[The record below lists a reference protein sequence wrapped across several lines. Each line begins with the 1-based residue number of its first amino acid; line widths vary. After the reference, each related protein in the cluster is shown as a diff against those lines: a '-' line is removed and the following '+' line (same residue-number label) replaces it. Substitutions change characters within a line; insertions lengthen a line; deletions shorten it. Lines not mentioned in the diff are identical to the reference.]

1 MTHCRHSRDSGNPA
15 ILLLICVSDPGP
27 RRRRSG
33 IELRSSAAPASA
45 GMTKVPAL
53 PLRRRRRP
61 PIEVKSLSGVPPR
74 PGTAP
79 GPKEMLARL
88 RALPAQK
95 RREAL
100 VAAGEIHAK
109 AVDDHWP
116 AWVRTGQEPTR
127 GDWTVWVMMA
137 GRGFGKTR
145 AGAEWVSEQARSVPG
160 ARIALVAATPEE
172 ARRVMIEGPSG
183 LLACARSGEE
193 RRLIC
198 WEPGNRRLRFASG
211 AEAFVYSGANGESL
225 RGPEHHFA
233 WCDELAKWKQAQSAW
248 DNLMLGLRAGKRP
261 QAVVTTT
268 PRSVATLK
276 AILAMGE
283 GVVEET
289 GGRTRDNPHVAPV
302 FVETMERLHGGTR
315 LGRQELDGVLLENA
329 EGALFPRDLIERC
342 RVTGDSHFSRHGARL
357 NAGRRE
363 SDCPFRR
370 IVVGVDPPITAGGDE
385 CGILVCGLGSDG
397 VGYVLADR
405 SAGGLSPEG
414 WARRVAETAEA
425 WGADR
430 VVAEG
435 NQGGEMVESV
445 LRGAGW
451 RLPVKRVHA
460 RTGKSARA
468 EPVAALFERCEAKLA
483 GRFPKL
489 EDQLAG
495 LVAGGDYEGPGRSP
509 DRADALV
516 WAMTELMLGPPRGE
530 PRIRRL

>member
-1 MTHCRHSRDSGNPA
+1 MR
-15 ILLLICVSDPGP
+15 LLVLWLV
-27 RRRRSG
+27 
-33 IELRSSAAPASA
+33 PASA
-45 GMTKVPAL
+45 GLK
-53 PLRRRRRP
+53 RRRSPGRRAWRRRFRRP
-61 PIEVKSLSGVPPR
+61 HEVKSLAGIPPEGDWR
-74 PGTAP
+74 GL
-79 GPKEMLARL
+79 GRRL
-88 RALPAQK
+88 LALPLEE
-95 RREAL
+95 RRRL
-100 VAAGEIHAK
+100 LLDAGEVEAF
-109 AVDDHWP
+109 AYDESWL
-116 AWVRTGQEPTR
+116 AWAHEGQIPPGGE
-127 GDWTVWVMMA
+127 WTVWVLMA

-145 AGAEWVSEQARSVPG
+145 AGAEWVSAKAREVPE
-160 ARIALVAATPEE
+160 AKIALVAATAEE
-172 ARRVMIEGPSG
+172 ARRVMVEGRGG
-183 LLACARSGEE
+183 LLACAFADE
-193 RRLIC
+193 RRDMS
-198 WEPGNRRLRFASG
+198 WEPANRRLRFASG

-248 DNLMLGLRAGKRP
+248 DNLMLGLRAGERP

-268 PRSVATLK
+268 PRSVAALK

-283 GVVEET
+283 GAVEQT
-289 GGRTRDNPHVAPV
+289 GGRTRDNPHVAPL

-315 LGRQELDGVLLENA
+315 LGRQELDGVLLEDV
-329 EGALFPRDLIERC
+329 EWALFPRDLIERC
-342 RVTGDSHFSRHGARL
+342 RVSRDSHFSRHGARL
-357 NAGRRE
+357 NEAGRE

-370 IVVGVDPPITAGGDE
+370 IVVGVDPPVTAGGDE
-385 CGILVCGLGSDG
+385 CGIVVCGLGSDG
-397 VGYVLADR
+397 MGYVLADR

-435 NQGGEMVESV
+435 NQGGEMVEAV

-460 RTGKSARA
+460 RAGKSARA
-468 EPVAALFERCEAKLA
+468 EPVAALFERGEAKLA
-483 GRFPKL
+483 GRFPEL

-495 LVAGGDYEGPGRSP
+495 LVTGGAYEGPGRSP
-509 DRADALV
+509 DRADAMV